1 MGRLIKAESATVL
14 NEPYGELFVTKP
26 AVLVQKFIAK
36 VVGGLG
42 KLLGYRG
49 YIPFRRN

>member
-1 MGRLIKAESATVL
+1 MGRLIKAENATVL
-14 NEPYGELFVTKP
+14 NEPCGELFVTKP
-26 AVLVQKFIAK
+26 LVLMQKFTAK

-42 KLLGYRG
+42 KLLVYRG